1 MTGATLVLGLV
12 VAVAA
17 PAAAADALLASPA
30 LAGDDAPAAYTSP
43 VGLPVWIRDLVIPG
57 PELQAAPVDT
67 ATPVIVR
74 VAAVW
79 PHGDALRY
87 DLEVYGLDPGRHDL
101 ADHLARKDGSP
112 VVVAGMP
119 DLSLQ
124 VDSVLAEGQVQPSRP
139 PITDPPAVGG
149 YGSLVAIGG
158 ALWVAGLVA
167 LLAWGRRRKVAEEAP
182 VAQPLTVA
190 DRLRPLVDRAMA
202 GTLGTTERAELERTL
217 IAFWRQRKG
226 LDETSAVTALTTLRD
241 DDEAGPLLRQLE
253 SWLHRPSPS
262 EAVDVAALLRPYQ
275 QPLTPDTA
283 VGSGA

>member
-1 MTGATLVLGLV
+1 MTGATFVLGLI
-12 VAVAA
+12 AVLGGLAA
-17 PAAAADALLASPA
+17 PEE
-30 LAGDDAPAAYTSP
+30 GETAAYTSP

-67 ATPVIVR
+67 TTPVIVR
-74 VAAVW
+74 VAGVW

-101 ADHLARKDGSP
+101 ADHLARKDGSA

-119 DLSLQ
+119 ALSLQ
-124 VDSVLAEGQVQPSRP
+124 VESVLADGQVQPSRP

-149 YGSLVAIGG
+149 YGALLAVGG
-158 ALWVAGLVA
+158 VLWLAGLVA

-182 VAQPLTVA
+182 IERPLTVA
-190 DRLRPLVDRAMA
+190 DRLRPLVDRATA

-226 LDETSAVTALTTLRD
+226 LDEASAATALTTLRD

-253 SWLHRPSPS
+253 SWLHRPAPS

-275 QPLTPDTA
+275 QPLAPDAA
-283 VGSGA
+283 VGGGA